1 MLKVSNDLPNGEW
14 AHWEGFFR
22 VITGPC
28 ADAMALEQHWSAFG
42 KQRDLCL

>member
-1 MLKVSNDLPNGEW
+1 MLKVSNGLLNGEFG
-14 AHWEGFFR
+14 HTGR
-22 VITGPC
+22 VFQGPC